1 MEFLQCIH
9 HLTRGKMEKADKL
22 HKQTTQQNAKNVL
35 QDNLKA
41 KQMRQLALNTLF
53 ITFMRGK

>member
-1 MEFLQCIH
+1 
-9 HLTRGKMEKADKL
+9 MEKADKL
-22 HKQTTQQNAKNVL
+22 HKQTTQQNVKNAL